1 MKQAVM
7 YGGGNI
13 GRGFIGATLS
23 QSGYKVTFID
33 VAEPVVKALQEKEQY
48 PVRYVSSEGHEDVVI
63 EHVTAVNGNDQE
75 AASEAI
81 ANCDIM
87 ATAVGAR
94 ILKFIVGNIV
104 AGLRKRWARDDR
116 PLNIIICEN
125 LMDANKVMEGMLKDL
140 LTDEEKKHF
149 DEKVGLVEASIGR
162 MVPVQTEEMKDGD
175 PMRVCVERYGFLPVD
190 KAAFKGEIPEITNMV
205 PFEPFDFYIK
215 RKLYVHNMGHATC
228 AYLGGYEGRKYI
240 YQSIDDPEILNIV
253 QNAMLESALAL
264 HKKYGVEL
272 RRVLTGFKYI
282 GEQIALLEQGG
293 HPERYIFGFE
303 ESYGYLSGTHA
314 RDKDAVNAVLL
325 ICEAAAWY
333 AKKGMTLGDAIDA
346 LYAEIGCYCNAQ
358 KSFAFA
364 GETGREKMASL
375 MQGLR
380 TQPLREIAGLPVEG
394 YTDYE
399 AEGTGLPKANVL
411 EYRLPGGSKVII
423 RPSGTEP
430 KIKAY
435 LSAVKPTVEQANA
448 QLARLAEAAAKLLA

>member
-23 QSGYKVTFID
+23 QSGYEVTFID
-33 VAEPVVKALQEKEQY
+33 VAEPVVKALQEKKQY

-149 DEKVGLVEASIGR
+149 
-162 MVPVQTEEMKDGD
+162 
-175 PMRVCVERYGFLPVD
+175 VCVERYGFLPVD

-240 YQSIDDPEILNIV
+240 YQSIDDPEVLTIV

-264 HKKYGVEL
+264 SKKYGVEL
-272 RRVLTGFKYI
+272 DGLMLHITDLLGRFRNAALKDTCKRVGGDPTRKLGAADRLI
-282 GEQIALLEQGG
+282 GSSLLCLEQGVKPAYIAVG
-293 HPERYIFGFE
+293 AAGAVYRYLNEAGVE
-303 ESYGYLSGTHA
+303 QSKE
-314 RDKDAVNAVLL
+314 
-325 ICEAAAWY
+325 EAAKVLKEVSGLEADSELAGMILDMY
-333 AKKGMTLGDAIDA
+333 AYFLEGEPVSA
-346 LYAEIGCYCNAQ
+346 LRRAAQ
-358 KSFAFA
+358 AAK
-364 GETGREKMASL
+364 T
-375 MQGLR
+375 
-380 TQPLREIAGLPVEG
+380 AGLG
-394 YTDYE
+394 
-399 AEGTGLPKANVL
+399 
-411 EYRLPGGSKVII
+411 RII
-423 RPSGTEP
+423 
-430 KIKAY
+430 
-435 LSAVKPTVEQANA
+435 
-448 QLARLAEAAAKLLA
+448 